1 MNILPFPASVL
12 ALRIRSKTKGLGDIP
27 NKQKRGYFSGQENG
41 LLFCLCIYTGSA
53 CDKGTVP
60 GGECASS
67 DRHRAVRL
75 ELITPYPAN
84 CLLLLI
90 SDHKNKK
97 TAIDPG
103 KGSTTVSVLI
113 LLISVLSALIV
124 TESRK

>member
-1 MNILPFPASVL
+1 MGISPTSKSGATFPDRKMAC
-12 ALRIRSKTKGLGDIP
+12 
-27 NKQKRGYFSGQENG
+27 F
-41 LLFCLCIYTGSA
+41 FCLCIYTGSA

-84 CLLLLI
+84 YLLLLI
-90 SDHKNKK
+90 SDRKNKK

-103 KGSTTVSVLI
+103 KESTTVSVLI
-113 LLISVLSALIV
+113 FAY
-124 TESRK
+124 